1 MLYPINYRFADFLR
15 TFVRQNVSYEPY
27 YLDSI
32 RSMCNNN
39 RQSVQV
45 SFVDLSVTQP
55 QIAIWLADEPDTILD
70 CFNMVHSY
78 C

>member
-1 MLYPINYRFADFLR
+1 MSHIIWTPFDQCAI
-15 TFVRQNVSYEPY
+15 
-27 YLDSI
+27 I
-32 RSMCNNN
+32 
-39 RQSVQV
+39 QSVQV